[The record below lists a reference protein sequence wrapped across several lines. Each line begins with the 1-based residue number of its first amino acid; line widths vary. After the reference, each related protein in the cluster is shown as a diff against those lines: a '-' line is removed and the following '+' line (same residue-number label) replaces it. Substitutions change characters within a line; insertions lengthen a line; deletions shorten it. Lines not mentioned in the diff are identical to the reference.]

1 MPAKVAN
8 LKQHKQLSNEICEL
22 GARLYDAIAREPELR
37 KVRTQAL
44 EFLDGMNGVSDGNDQ
59 AYIESCIK
67 TIMQQQEENTREMT
81 KYVSNMEHEQK
92 QLEEKLKKKSAEL
105 ERSEKRYRNLVTV
118 KPAFMEE
125 YERLEQELAS
135 LQETYVNKY
144 RNLDY
149 LENELEAFNK
159 IEEEKLKKA
168 QKELK
173 KIREKQKA
181 DEIKAFR
188 GDEELDNQI

>member
-1 MPAKVAN
+1 M
-8 LKQHKQLSNEICEL
+8 
-22 GARLYDAIAREPELR
+22 
-37 KVRTQAL
+37 RTQAL

>member
-1 MPAKVAN
+1 
-8 LKQHKQLSNEICEL
+8 
-22 GARLYDAIAREPELR
+22 
-37 KVRTQAL
+37 
-44 EFLDGMNGVSDGNDQ
+44 
-59 AYIESCIK
+59 
-67 TIMQQQEENTREMT
+67 MT
-81 KYVSNMEHEQK
+81 KYVANMEHEQK

-105 ERSEKRYRNLVTV
+105 ERSEKRYRNLITV

-125 YERLEQELAS
+125 YERLEQELAA

-149 LENELEAFNK
+149 LESELETFNK

-168 QKELK
+168 QKELR

-188 GDEELDNQI
+188 GDEELDGQIEQEPEERVFTRGNSRKDNKEQPMGKNQHLQEED